1 MRKPSRRKCKVCGE
15 YFVPKFH
22 DIRIRWCC
30 PEHGA
35 ILAMEEREK
44 EKVKAEA
51 KRIKQQKEAEKV
63 GRKRRKAKRESLKSK
78 SQWDKEAQS
87 AFNRYIRVRDEGK
100 PCVSCGNPLIG
111 KSNYLT
117 GSAIDA
123 SHYRSR
129 GAASHLKFNVFNV
142 HSACTRCNRQLSGN
156 AVEYRIRLVDRI
168 GLKRVERLEA
178 DNAPRRFDVT
188 YLKRVKAIFSRR
200 ANALMKRRQKLQ
212 ESAA

>member
-1 MRKPSRRKCKVCGE
+1 MAKLPRRKCAHKACRQWFHPVRDGQVVCSFE
-15 YFVPKFH
+15 CASAVAK
-22 DIRIRWCC
+22 
-30 PEHGA
+30 EQTA
-35 ILAMEEREK
+35 KARE
-44 EKVKAEA
+44 VA
-51 KRIKQQKEAEKV
+51 KQKEVQRQRTEEKA
-63 GRKRRKAKRESLKSK
+63 GRQRRKAKRESLKSK

-87 AFNRYIRVRDEGK
+87 AFNRYIRIRDEGK
-100 PCVSCGNPLIG
+100 SCVSCGNPLIG

-156 AVEYRIRLVDRI
+156 AVEYRIHLVERI
-168 GLKRVERLEA
+168 GLERVERLEA
-178 DNAPRRFDVT
+178 DNAPRRFDIT

-200 ANALMKRRQKLQ
+200 ANALIKRRQKIQ
-212 ESAA
+212 ECAA

>member
-1 MRKPSRRKCKVCGE
+1 MAKLPRRKCKVCSE
-15 YFVPKFH
+15 WFH
-22 DIRIRWCC
+22 PAYDNIRWCC

-35 ILAMEEREK
+35 IYAIELRSK

-51 KRIKQQKEAEKV
+51 KRIKAKKDEEKA
-63 GRKRRKAKRESLKSK
+63 GRVRRQAKRDSFKTK

-87 AFNRYIRVRDEGK
+87 AFNRYIRIRDEGK
-100 PCVSCGNPLIG
+100 ECASCGNPLIG

-156 AVEYRIRLVDRI
+156 AVEYRIRLIDRI
-168 GLKRVERLEA
+168 GLALVERLES
-178 DNAPRRFDVT
+178 DNEPRKFDIP
-188 YLKRVKAIFSRR
+188 YLQRIKSIFTRKARALEKRR
-200 ANALMKRRQKLQ
+200 ARQQ
-212 ESAA
+212 EYAA

>member
-1 MRKPSRRKCKVCGE
+1 MRKPARRKCKVCNE
-15 YFVPKFH
+15 WFIPAYAN
-22 DIRIRWCC
+22 IRWCC

-35 ILAMEEREK
+35 IYAMDLRAK

-51 KRIKQQKEAEKV
+51 KRIKAKHETEKAD
-63 GRKRRKAKRESLKSK
+63 RKRRQEKRESFKSK
-78 SQWDKEAQS
+78 TQWDKEAQS
-87 AFNRYIRVRDEGK
+87 AFNRYIRIRDEGK

-156 AVEYRIRLVDRI
+156 AVEYRIRLIERI
-168 GLKRVERLEA
+168 GLTRVERLES
-178 DNAPRRFDVT
+178 DNEPRRFDIP
-188 YLKRVKAIFSRR
+188 YLQRIKSIFTRKARALEKRR
-200 ANALMKRRQKLQ
+200 AHRQG
-212 ESAA
+212 AA